1 MPCVFLD
8 RFSYLQQRDQRRG
21 ESRLF
26 CTLWVLVPSDEG
38 FLDGPHF
45 LLRQMIAPLDLS
57 PDNAFEALH
66 CTSARPRTSHL
77 INQSN
82 RDLND
87 VATTARRP
95 AALGPRCGM
104 EARSMAGR
112 FGGAAEPVGGAA
124 GSPFFTQDFA
134 ELASRTIDKWHVPGT
149 AISVVDRGDVW
160 ADVRPSVSSR
170 RVRHIA
176 GAVDR
181 GVRRANLTSCIFLR
195 S

>member
-1 MPCVFLD
+1 MGLCGVPCVFLD

-82 RDLND
+82 RDL
-87 VATTARRP
+87 TMWRP
-95 AALGPRCGM
+95 PLGGLRLWALAA
-104 EARSMAGR
+104 
-112 FGGAAEPVGGAA
+112 
-124 GSPFFTQDFA
+124 
-134 ELASRTIDKWHVPGT
+134 
-149 AISVVDRGDVW
+149 VW
-160 ADVRPSVSSR
+160 KP
-170 RVRHIA
+170 
-176 GAVDR
+176 
-181 GVRRANLTSCIFLR
+181 
-195 S
+195 